1 MDSILAQIQGHLDTI
16 LKEED
21 FKDCFLIDLEKKENK
36 VQVFI
41 DADTGVTFEKCRKIS
56 RLLEAQID
64 ETQILGEKYTLEV
77 SSPGAIAP
85 LKLLRQYPQHIG
97 RKIKVHLIEE
107 GEKEIEGKLIAIEE
121 EVLHIHSVTGKGK
134 KKVEEDHKIEFKNID
149 KSYIL
154 LAF

>member
-21 FKDCFLIDLEKKENK
+21 FKDCFLIDLEKNDDK
-36 VQVFI
+36 VQVFL

-56 RLLEAQID
+56 RLLEAEID

-85 LKLLRQYPQHIG
+85 LKLLRQYPQHVG
-97 RKIKVHLIEE
+97 RKIKIHLLSEE
-107 GEKEIEGKLIAIEE
+107 IEIEGKLIAIED
-121 EVLHIHSVTGKGK
+121 EVLHVHSVTGKGK